1 MAVAKC
7 GAVVRMAAFG
17 GACAGDMA
25 GAITGDTAE
34 AMATAAAMATEV
46 ATAPGTVVRRTTQFK
61 TESAN
66 HTVATER
73 LSEAAA
79 VIAAASFF

>member
-17 GACAGDMA
+17 GACAGDTA
-25 GAITGDTAE
+25 G
-34 AMATAAAMATEV
+34 AMATAAAMATEVAMGTEV
-46 ATAPGTVVRRTTQFK
+46 ATAPGTVVRRTTQFRM
-61 TESAN
+61 ESAN
-66 HTVATER
+66 HTVATEK
-73 LSEAAA
+73 SEAA

>member
-25 GAITGDTAE
+25 GAITGDTAG
-34 AMATAAAMATEV
+34 AMATEVAMGTEV
-46 ATAPGTVVRRTTQFK
+46 ATAPGTVVRRTTQFRM
-61 TESAN
+61 ESASRI
-66 HTVATER
+66 VATER
-73 LSEAAA
+73 S
-79 VIAAASFF
+79 I